1 MKKPIIFFPSIS
13 LFACNRSSNT
23 STTAD
28 TPKTTEK
35 EPKSDDPIDMKTL
48 FSLSPLS
55 IFDETTEGLDLSE
68 KDDLLEKGE
77 STSWK
82 IVDESKTK
90 LAIRSKHPSS
100 EVTLRF
106 FKNKH
111 NSDGVLLAEVVNE
124 KNTNLL
130 SWKYSNE
137 DKGLQKADVL
147 KKYTANDFVSK
158 EDKFPDSYK
167 AVINYLFV
175 DDQTIE
181 VSPHTWMEEEFENRE
196 ITNKIFLK
204 WNGENFEEKVVKNE
218 QVQTS
223 NKFNILDK
231 PNYDLSKL
239 NHEGKIVHEKF
250 WQDSNGENI
259 ALFTKKDREELFVYH
274 YAINSGDVK
283 LLMKVHDSEKDCDYD
298 LTLEFIENAIKV
310 TDLDNNNFGEIT
322 FSYKKACISDIS
334 PMDLELIML
343 ENGNKFTIKG
353 TTSIDKPG
361 IKVDGTKNID
371 ASFKNAPDDF
381 LSHAN
386 KIWESISK

>member
-1 MKKPIIFFPSIS
+1 MKKPIIFFLSIS

-137 DKGLQKADVL
+137 GKSLQVADVL
-147 KKYTANDFVSK
+147 KKYSANDFVSK
-158 EDKFPDSYK
+158 EDKLPDSYK

-218 QVQTS
+218 QIQAS

-298 LTLEFIENAIKV
+298 LTLEFIENATKV

-371 ASFKNAPDDF
+371 ASFENAPDDF